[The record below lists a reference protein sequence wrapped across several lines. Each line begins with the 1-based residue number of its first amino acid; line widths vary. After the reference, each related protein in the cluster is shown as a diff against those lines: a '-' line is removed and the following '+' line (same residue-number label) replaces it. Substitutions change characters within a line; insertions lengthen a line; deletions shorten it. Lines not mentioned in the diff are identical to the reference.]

1 MKAIRLFLTIT
12 ASVLV
17 LISTATE
24 KPKMNFIPL
33 NDEKALIAISNEKP
47 AYFELSIEAQNGNL
61 VYHKESDKEISDLRQ
76 VINYS
81 NMENGIYT
89 IKLKVNDTFISRDF
103 EIKNKRMT
111 VDEAKIGFAPYFSY
125 SGDILIL
132 SYLNF
137 DKENVKL
144 KIYNDGNLVFE
155 NKLGKDFVLNAGFDM
170 SKLGKGKYEIEL
182 SSLNNQFSYAIEK

>member
-12 ASVLV
+12 ASVLI